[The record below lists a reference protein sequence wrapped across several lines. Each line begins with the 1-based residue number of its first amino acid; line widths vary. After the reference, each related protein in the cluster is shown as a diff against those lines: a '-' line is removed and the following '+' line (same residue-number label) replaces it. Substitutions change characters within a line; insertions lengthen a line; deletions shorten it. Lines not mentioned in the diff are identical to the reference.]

1 MGMSEYQYYEFQA
14 IDRPLTPEEQDAVSR
29 LSSRVEPHPWRAVFT
44 YSYGDFPGDPEKIL
58 AQYYDAML
66 YLANWGSHQ
75 LVFRFP
81 RALVDLD
88 QMRQYAVQ
96 TLDYPSD
103 SIDFSSVGE
112 YAILNIQF
120 HEEGGGG
127 WIEGEGWLGSLLS
140 LRDDLLHRDYRLL
153 YLAWLKGL
161 TMEDTDEDALEPP
174 LPPGLRTL
182 TPALQSFV
190 ELFEVD
196 EDLIQVAAEASGE
209 LESVTED
216 DLRRA
221 IARLSPEERDAFLL
235 RLARGEPQLSLA
247 FKRRLGAVMALPHLC
262 RTTPARAVQPG
273 RAGAGRPELGARRT
287 VGQLF
292 AAAEDLRERERQEQA
307 ARTEAKRMAEL
318 EALAGRGE
326 RAWQEVDTLIQQ
338 STGNA
343 YDQAVRL
350 LVKLK
355 ELAQHQGQDGAFQ
368 VRVARIEE
376 QYARRRALMERL
388 RRAGLV

>member
-1 MGMSEYQYYEFQA
+1 
-14 IDRPLTPEEQDAVSR
+14 
-29 LSSRVEPHPWRAVFT
+29 
-44 YSYGDFPGDPEKIL
+44 
-58 AQYYDAML
+58 ML

-75 LVFRFP
+75 LMFRFP
-81 RALVDLD
+81 KALVDLD

-103 SIDFSSVGE
+103 SITFSSVGE
-112 YAILNIQF
+112 YAILNIRF
-120 HEEGGGG
+120 EEEGGD
-127 WIEGEGWLGSLLS
+127 WIEGEGRLDSLLS
-140 LRDDLLHRDYRLL
+140 LRDDLLRRDYRLL

-161 TMEDTDEDALEPP
+161 TMEDADEDALEPP
-174 LPPGLRTL
+174 LPPGLGRL

-196 EDLIQVAAEASGE
+196 EDLIQGAAEGSGE
-209 LESVTED
+209 VATISEE

-221 IARLSPEERDAFLL
+221 IARLAPEERNAFLL
-235 RLARGEPQLSLA
+235 RLAQGEPHLSPA
-247 FKRRLGAVMALPHLC
+247 FKRRLGAFMALPL
-262 RTTPARAVQPG
+262 G
-273 RAGAGRPELGARRT
+273 ELGARRT

-292 AAAEDLRERERQEQA
+292 AAAEELGERERQEQA
-307 ARTEAKRMAEL
+307 ARAEARRMAEL

-338 STGNA
+338 STGKA

-355 ELAQHQGQDGAFQ
+355 ELAQHQGQEEAFQ
-368 VRVARIEE
+368 ARVARIEG
-376 QYARRRALMERL
+376 QYARRSALIERL
-388 RRAGLV
+388 RKAGLV